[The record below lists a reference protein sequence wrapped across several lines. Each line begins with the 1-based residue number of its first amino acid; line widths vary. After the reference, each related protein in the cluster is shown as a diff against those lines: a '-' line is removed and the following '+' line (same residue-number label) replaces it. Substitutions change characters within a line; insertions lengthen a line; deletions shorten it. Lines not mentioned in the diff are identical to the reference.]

1 MRRRG
6 CGCAALGCAVPL
18 VVLLILVGA
27 IGVVAGN
34 WATLPRPKI
43 PAAPPAV
50 ADIPADYLVL
60 YRAAAERFG
69 LDWTVLAAVG
79 EVETNHGRNINRCAP
94 NSAGARGPMQFLP
107 PTFAHAAKLAGIAK
121 PDICDPVD
129 AIPAAAAYLQSNG
142 APTDWWRALYR
153 YNPADWYPPLV
164 LGWAQRYGAG
174 SVVVWPLEHARITQA
189 FGPTSFVLEPARCY
203 QGHCYAYFH
212 DGIDLAAPLGTTIRA
227 IASGRV
233 ILAGRLSDGAVV
245 VEIDHGSA
253 VSLYG
258 HLQSALLVTE
268 GQSVSAGKPLGAVG
282 LTGNTTGPHLHFEI
296 LVSGEPIDPLL
307 VLPSTGS
314 PGGSP

>member
-43 PAAPPAV
+43 PAPPPAV

-60 YRAAAERFG
+60 YRAAADQFG

-79 EVETNHGRNINRCAP
+79 EVETNHGRNANGCAP
-94 NSAGARGPMQFLP
+94 NLAGARGPMQFLP
-107 PTFAHAAKLAGIAK
+107 PTFVHAAKLAGIAK

-142 APTDWWRALYR
+142 APGDWWRALYR

-164 LGWAQRYGAG
+164 LGWAERYGAG
-174 SVVVWPLEHARITQA
+174 SVVVWPIEHARITQD
-189 FGPTSFVLEPARCY
+189 FGPTSLDLEPARCY
-203 QGHCYAYFH
+203 QGRCYAHFH
-212 DGIDLAAPLGTTIRA
+212 DGIDLAAPLGTTVRA

-258 HLQSALLVTE
+258 HLRSALLVTE
-268 GQSVSAGKPLGAVG
+268 GESVSAGEPLGGVG

-307 VLPSTGS
+307 VLP
-314 PGGSP
+314 PAQ